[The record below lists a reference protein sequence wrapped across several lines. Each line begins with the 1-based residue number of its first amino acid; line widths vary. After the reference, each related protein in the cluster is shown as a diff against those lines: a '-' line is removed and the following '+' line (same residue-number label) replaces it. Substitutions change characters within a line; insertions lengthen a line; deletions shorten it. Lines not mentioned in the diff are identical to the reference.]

1 MRVPAGADETG
12 GQAWVV
18 GEYTRVLHTPPALYS
33 WRPDA
38 QPGFPPKHISDR
50 LLRTSR
56 ATDMPDKKISVGVVM
71 DPIENIAPKKDSSL
85 AMLLEATRRGAEIHY
100 MLQGDLK
107 LLGGEALARSRILQ
121 VQDDLENWFE
131 IGAVQ
136 DISLGDLDV
145 ILMRKDPPFDMEYV
159 YTTYILERA
168 EEAGALVVNRPQALR
183 DINEK
188 AYTAWF
194 ADCSPLTLV
203 TRSMQEMKAFLAEHN
218 RIVVKPLDGMGGR
231 SVFVVSQGDNNANVI
246 FEMLTDNGRLFAM
259 AQVHIAE
266 ISEGD
271 KRILLID
278 GEPIPYA
285 LARIPPADDNRGNLV
300 VGAFGTGRKL
310 SERDLWICSR
320 VGPVLREHGV
330 MFAGIDVIG
339 DYLTEIN
346 VTSPTGI
353 RELDKIFDLNIAGDL
368 FDAIE
373 KKLD

>member
-1 MRVPAGADETG
+1 
-12 GQAWVV
+12 
-18 GEYTRVLHTPPALYS
+18 
-33 WRPDA
+33 
-38 QPGFPPKHISDR
+38 
-50 LLRTSR
+50 
-56 ATDMPDKKISVGVVM
+56 
-71 DPIENIAPKKDSSL
+71 
-85 AMLLEATRRGAEIHY
+85 
-100 MLQGDLK
+100 
-107 LLGGEALARSRILQ
+107 
-121 VQDDLENWFE
+121 
-131 IGAVQ
+131 
-136 DISLGDLDV
+136 
-145 ILMRKDPPFDMEYV
+145 
-159 YTTYILERA
+159 
-168 EEAGALVVNRPQALR
+168 
-183 DINEK
+183 
-188 AYTAWF
+188 
-194 ADCSPLTLV
+194 
-203 TRSMQEMKAFLAEHN
+203 
-218 RIVVKPLDGMGGR
+218 
-231 SVFVVSQGDNNANVI
+231 
-246 FEMLTDNGRLFAM
+246 M
-259 AQVHIAE
+259 AQVHIPE

-300 VGAFGTGRKL
+300 VGAVGTGRKL